1 MFRFAIERPVI
12 LTVGIL
18 ILTLFGILAIFNL
31 PVQMIPDL
39 DARVV
44 TVETRWPGAAPQ
56 DVEKEL
62 VVEQEKYLG
71 RIPGLERMVATAS
84 TGRATIELEFPFS
97 ISLEEALLNV
107 NNALSQVPTYPE
119 NVDQP
124 SIRAEAFS
132 SNAFMFF
139 RLMPETGQF
148 TEDEIVAL
156 RDWVEEYVLT
166 PMERVPGVSSVDLR
180 GGAPRQM
187 QVFVDPVRL
196 AEREITLSQV
206 RAAIRA
212 RNQDVSG
219 GDLDSGKRRYL
230 LRTIGRFD
238 GPEALERLVI
248 AERDGAYVRL
258 EDVGHAEL
266 GYAEVRS
273 FAYSEGRPILSF
285 AVNRQIGSNVIA
297 IKEAMLATV
306 DDLNQR
312 LLNPR
317 GLKLVRT
324 ADDVVYVTDA
334 IAVVER
340 NLAIGA
346 VLAVLVLFLFLRSV
360 PATLI
365 GAVGIPL
372 CTIAAF
378 LGILITGRTINVI
391 SLAGVAFAIGM
402 TLDNNIVVLENIVRH
417 LAKGKDRMTAALQG
431 VREVWPAVLA
441 STLTTVAVFLPVI
454 FVEEEAGQ
462 LYSDIAV
469 AISASILMSMLIAIT
484 LVPAA
489 SGRFLRLPRADRS
502 EGRPEGRPEDRPD
515 GRPDDRFDDYPD
527 DHSDSRH
534 GDRPTRWLDRAGGA
548 FARAVLAAVRWIS
561 VGWVRPVAVIAL
573 VLAIAGA
580 IIAWLTPAAEYLPE
594 GEEAKVFTLMFA
606 PPGYNIDMMREA
618 FQRVDADFYPA
629 VGQDRSAFA
638 AGETAVPPLN
648 FTIGFASERLV
659 FVVREAT
666 HRRDTEALMDVARE
680 KTRELPGLRSF
691 SSRGSIFSSN
701 FGGTR
706 SINIEISGP
715 DLPTLF
721 EAARQVK
728 AKARGL
734 FDAPRLKSE
743 PSSLVLGQPMLEI
756 RPDWERAA
764 ELGLTPG
771 DLGYAIWA
779 FSDGAF
785 VDEVFVGDDEID
797 LFLYSTEGTIE
808 RPQDLER
815 LLLSTPAGGVVPL
828 SAVARLAETVNTE
841 TIRRVDADR
850 TVTLSIIPP
859 RAVPLE
865 EGVRLVREQII
876 AGMPAN
882 GELPPEIAL
891 TLSGASDRLEATRD
905 ALAGF
910 FAVALLIAYLLMVA
924 VFSHWGW
931 PLLIMTSVPIGVSG
945 GIAGLALLNLIG
957 GQLDQIGLYP
967 IQQPFDMITMLGFLV
982 LIGTVVNNPILITE
996 RAVSNV
1002 RDAGMRV
1009 IDAITDAVRV
1019 RLRPIM
1025 MSMVTTVAGLSPLV
1039 LNPGA
1044 GTELYRGLGAIV
1056 LFGLLFSTLV
1066 TLTFMPALL
1075 ALTLRF
1081 ARPAAAAARARPAV
1095 EA

>member
-1 MFRFAIERPVI
+1 
-12 LTVGIL
+12 
-18 ILTLFGILAIFNL
+18 
-31 PVQMIPDL
+31 
-39 DARVV
+39 
-44 TVETRWPGAAPQ
+44 
-56 DVEKEL
+56 
-62 VVEQEKYLG
+62 
-71 RIPGLERMVATAS
+71 
-84 TGRATIELEFPFS
+84 
-97 ISLEEALLNV
+97 
-107 NNALSQVPTYPE
+107 
-119 NVDQP
+119 
-124 SIRAEAFS
+124 
-132 SNAFMFF
+132 
-139 RLMPETGQF
+139 
-148 TEDEIVAL
+148 
-156 RDWVEEYVLT
+156 
-166 PMERVPGVSSVDLR
+166 MERVPGVSSVDLR

-187 QVFVDPVRL
+187 QVYVDPVRL
-196 AEREITLSQV
+196 AERDITLSQV
-206 RAAIRA
+206 REAIRA

-238 GPEALERLVI
+238 GPEALEQLVI

-273 FAYSEGRPILSF
+273 YAYSEGKPVLSF

-297 IKEAMLATV
+297 IKQAMLATV
-306 DDLNQR
+306 ADLNQR
-312 LLNPR
+312 LLSPR
-317 GLKLVRT
+317 GLELVRT

-334 IAVVER
+334 IEVVER

-346 VLAVLVLFLFLRSV
+346 VLAVLVLFLFLRSL

-365 GAVGIPL
+365 GAIGIPI

-417 LAKGKDRMTAALQG
+417 LAKGKDRMSAALNG

-454 FVEEEAGQ
+454 FLEEEAGQ

-469 AISASILMSMLIAIT
+469 AVSASILMSMLVAIT

-489 SGRFLRLPRADRS
+489 SGRFLSLPAERT
-502 EGRPEGRPEDRPD
+502 PEPLLNRIG
-515 GRPDDRFDDYPD
+515 
-527 DHSDSRH
+527 
-534 GDRPTRWLDRAGGA
+534 AA
-548 FARAVLAAVRWIS
+548 FARAVLAGVGWIS
-561 VGWVRPVAVIAL
+561 AAVWRALAVIAL
-573 VLAIAGA
+573 VLAVAAA
-580 IIAWLTPAAEYLPE
+580 IIVWLTPAAEYLPE
-594 GEEAKVFTLMFA
+594 GEESKVFTLMFA

-629 VGQDRSAFA
+629 VGQDRAAFA
-638 AGETAVPPLN
+638 AGETEVPPLN

-666 HRRDTEALMDVARE
+666 ERRDTEALIEAASA
-680 KTRELPGLRSF
+680 KTQQLPGLRSF

-715 DLPTLF
+715 DLATLF
-721 EAARQVK
+721 AAAREVQNT
-728 AKARGL
+728 ARGL
-734 FDAPRLKSE
+734 FDGPRLKSE
-743 PSSLVLGQPMLEI
+743 PSSLVLGQPMLEV

-764 ELGLTPG
+764 ELGLTPR

-785 VDEVFVGDDEID
+785 VDEVFVDDDEID
-797 LFLYSTEGTIE
+797 LFLYSTAGNIE

-828 SAVARLAETVNTE
+828 SAVATLAETVNTE
-841 TIRRVDADR
+841 TIRRVDGDR

-859 RAVPLE
+859 RSVPLE
-865 EGVRLVREQII
+865 EGVRLVRERII
-876 AGMPAN
+876 AGMPAR

-931 PLLIMTSVPIGVSG
+931 PILIMTSVPIGVSG
-945 GIAGLALLNLIG
+945 GIAGLALLNLVG
-957 GQLDQIGLYP
+957 GQLDAIGLYP

-996 RAVSNV
+996 RAVTNL
-1002 RDAGMRV
+1002 RAGALGV
-1009 IDAITDAVRV
+1009 TEAITDAVRV

-1039 LNPGA
+1039 FNPGA

-1066 TLTFMPALL
+1066 TLTFMPAML
-1075 ALTLRF
+1075 ALTLRLGRRAQPLAGSPASAS
-1081 ARPAAAAARARPAV
+1081 AR
-1095 EA
+1095 